1 MKNTMSKRKTPL
13 ALAIMLATAAAN
25 ISAQSLTLEEI
36 VVTAQKR
43 AESLQDVPISVSA
56 VGGDKID
63 EAGIENLQ
71 DLSAYVPNLK
81 VVEGGL
87 VPQMFIR
94 GIGSGGNQGF
104 EQSVA
109 TYADGV
115 YYGRS
120 LQSRSAFMDLERV
133 EVLRGPQSILFGKN
147 SIAGAISLVS
157 AKPTEEF
164 EGKVSASY
172 APQFNEQEINAYVSG
187 ALTDTVRA
195 RVAIRDRQE
204 DGYID
209 NPNLNRDQPQ
219 TDEQTI
225 RTIFEWD
232 ASDQLMATLKL
243 EHSNIEKIG
252 RPREAI
258 DLGSYPL
265 VVPGLKDDATAN
277 HSTYADGDSAMEF
290 ESNNVMIKLDYALG
304 DHTLT
309 SITGYSDYKYSEL
322 DYDAD
327 ITEVKVN
334 SLDMYEE
341 FDQLSQEIR
350 LVSPGAETVDYI
362 VGAFYQTSEQKYLE
376 NASIQASNVGFPVNL
391 YTTRPFTQESD
402 TWAIFGQATWNV
414 NDVFRVT
421 GGLRYTEESKTGSR
435 SQTST
440 DLLTGGQIPAFFQ
453 GILKIQDH
461 DLNGQRDEEILTPS
475 LNVQYDLDGE
485 TMLYFTYSSGYKSG
499 GFDARGINS
508 YTAANNPLG
517 LSSTSLGGD
526 NFEFEEEEATTY
538 ELGAKMGLLDG
549 AGELNVSIFQTD
561 YEQMQVSVFDGLLGF
576 NVLNA
581 GAATVRGIEMDGRW
595 MATENLSFSSGLA
608 YLDFEW
614 TDYDEAPCPG
624 VGISTPSSSGSGNCS
639 FEGMENVQTPEW
651 TFNLSANHTYPVGDN
666 LELRTTLD
674 ANFKD
679 NHYVAGNLD
688 ERLEQSAATTWNLRM
703 GLASVD
709 DIWQVAFVGKNL
721 TDEKIM
727 SYGANIS
734 LSKSASTPA
743 GGVSTELMRPRTFA
757 LEGSYAF

>member
-1 MKNTMSKRKTPL
+1 MMKRFKNSRTPL
-13 ALAIMLATAAAN
+13 ALAVMLAA
-25 ISAQSLTLEEI
+25 SASQINAESLMLEEI

-43 AESLQDVPISVSA
+43 VESLQDVPISVSA
-56 VGGDKID
+56 IDGDKIA

-120 LQSRSAFMDLERV
+120 LQSRSAFMDLQRV

-157 AKPTEEF
+157 AKPTEDF

-172 APQFNEQEINAYVSG
+172 APEFDEQEINAYLSG
-187 ALTDTVRA
+187 ALSDTLRA

-204 DGYID
+204 GGYIE
-209 NPNLNRDQPQ
+209 NPTLNRDQPQ
-219 TDEQTI
+219 SDEQAI
-225 RTIFEWD
+225 RAIFEWD
-232 ASDQLMATLKL
+232 ANEELLATVKL
-243 EHSNIEKIG
+243 EHSNIEKLG

-258 DLGSYPL
+258 DLGRYALVAGPL
-265 VVPGLKDDATAN
+265 QDDGEAN
-277 HSTYADGDSAMEF
+277 HTTFANGDGALEF
-290 ESNNVMIKLDYALG
+290 ESNNFMLKLDYALG

-327 ITEVKVN
+327 NTEVEVN
-334 SLDMYEE
+334 SLDMFEE
-341 FDQLSQEIR
+341 FEQLSQELR
-350 LVSPGAETVDYI
+350 LVSPGDETIDYI

-402 TWAIFGQATWNV
+402 TWAIFAQATWNI
-414 NDVFRVT
+414 DETLRVT
-421 GGLRYTEESKTGSR
+421 GGLRYTEESKSGSR
-435 SQTST
+435 AQTNT

-453 GILKIQDH
+453 GFLKIQDH
-461 DLNGQRDEEILTPS
+461 DLSGKRDEEILTPS
-475 LNVQYDLDGE
+475 LNVQYDLDGD
-485 TMLYFTYSSGYKSG
+485 TMLYFTYSTGYKSG
-499 GFDARGINS
+499 GFDARGINA
-508 YTAANNPLG
+508 YTSSNNPLG
-517 LSSTSLGGD
+517 LSTTSLGGD
-526 NFEFEEEEATTY
+526 NFEFEEEEAATF

-549 AGELNVSIFQTD
+549 AAELNVSLFQTD

-581 GAATVRGIEMDGRW
+581 GAATVRGLEMDGRW
-595 MATENLSFSSGLA
+595 MATENLIISSGLA

-614 TDYDEAPCPG
+614 TDYDEAPCPS
-624 VGISTPSSSGSGNCS
+624 VGISTPNSSGSGNCS
-639 FEGMENVQTPEW
+639 FAGMENMQTPEW
-651 TFNLSANHTYPVGDN
+651 TFNLSANHTYSLGDN

-679 NHYVAGNLD
+679 NHYTSGNLD
-688 ERLEQSAATTWNLRM
+688 ERQEQRAATVWNMRM
-703 GLASVD
+703 GLASTDEV
-709 DIWQVAFVGKNL
+709 WQVAFVGKNL
-721 TDEKIM
+721 SDQRIM
-727 SYGANIS
+727 SYGTNIS
-734 LSKSASTPA
+734 LSG

>member
-1 MKNTMSKRKTPL
+1 MKNIFKNNRSPL
-13 ALAIMLATAAAN
+13 ALAVMLAVGASQINAE
-25 ISAQSLTLEEI
+25 SLMLEEI

-43 AESLQDVPISVSA
+43 TESLQDVPISVSA
-56 VGGDKID
+56 VDGDKIA

-164 EGKVSASY
+164 EGKVSGSY
-172 APQFNEQEINAYVSG
+172 APEFDEQEVNAYLSG
-187 ALTDTVRA
+187 ALSDSLRA

-204 DGYID
+204 GGYIE
-209 NPNLNRDQPQ
+209 NPTLNRDQPQ
-219 TDEQTI
+219 TDEQAI
-225 RTIFEWD
+225 RATFEWD
-232 ASDQLMATLKL
+232 ASEDLMATLKL
-243 EHSNIEKIG
+243 EHSNIEKLG

-258 DLGSYPL
+258 DLGTYSLVAGPL
-265 VVPGLKDDATAN
+265 QDDAQAN
-277 HSTYADGDSAMEF
+277 HTTFANGDSALDF
-290 ESNNVMIKLDYALG
+290 ESNNLMLKLDYALG

-309 SITGYSDYKYSEL
+309 SITGYSDYDYAEL

-327 ITEVKVN
+327 NTEVQVN
-334 SLDMYEE
+334 SLDMFET

-350 LVSPGAETVDYI
+350 LVSPGGETIDYI
-362 VGAFYQTSEQKYLE
+362 VGAFYQSSEQQYRE
-376 NASIQASNVGFPVNL
+376 NASVQASNVGFPVNL
-391 YTTRPFTQESD
+391 YTARPFSQESD
-402 TWAIFGQATWNV
+402 TWAIFAQATWNI
-414 NDVFRVT
+414 DDALRVT
-421 GGLRYTEESKTGSR
+421 GGLRYTEESKKGSR
-435 SQTST
+435 AQTSS
-440 DLLTGGQIPAFFQ
+440 DLLTGGEIPAFFQ
-453 GILKIQDH
+453 GILKLKDH
-461 DLNGQRDEEILTPS
+461 ELNGSRDEAILTPS
-475 LNVQYDLDGE
+475 LNMQYDLDGD
-485 TMLYFTYSSGYKSG
+485 TMLYFTYSTGYKSG
-499 GFDARGINS
+499 GFDARGIND
-508 YTAANNPLG
+508 YTSANNPLG
-517 LSSTSLGGD
+517 LNSTSLGGD
-526 NFEFEEEEATTY
+526 NFEFEEEEAITF

-549 AGELNVSIFQTD
+549 AAELNVSLFQTD

-581 GAATVRGIEMDGRW
+581 GAATVRGVEMDGRW
-595 MATENLSFSSGLA
+595 MVTENLILNSGLA

-614 TDYDEAPCPG
+614 TDYDEAPCPSVG
-624 VGISTPSSSGSGNCS
+624 VSAPSSSGTGNCS
-639 FEGMENVQTPEW
+639 FDGMENMQTPEW
-651 TFNLSANHTYPVGDN
+651 TFNLSANHTYLVGDN

-679 NHYVAGNLD
+679 NHYTSGNLD
-688 ERLEQSAATTWNLRM
+688 ERQEQRAATVWNLRA
-703 GLASVD
+703 GLASID
-709 DIWQVAFVGKNL
+709 DVWQVALVGKNL
-721 TDEKIM
+721 TDQRIM
-727 SYGANIS
+727 SYGTKIS
-734 LSKSASTPA
+734 LSG

>member
-1 MKNTMSKRKTPL
+1 MMKRFKNSRRPL
-13 ALAIMLATAAAN
+13 ALAVMLTA
-25 ISAQSLTLEEI
+25 SASQINAESLMLEEI

-43 AESLQDVPISVSA
+43 VESLQDVPISVSA
-56 VGGDKID
+56 VSGDKIA

-187 ALTDTVRA
+187 ALSDTVRG
-195 RVAIRDRQE
+195 RLAIRDRQE
-204 DGYID
+204 GGYIE
-209 NPNLNRDQPQ
+209 NPTLNRDQPQ
-219 TDEQTI
+219 TDEQAI
-225 RTIFEWD
+225 RAIFEWD
-232 ASDQLMATLKL
+232 ASEELLATLKL
-243 EHSNIEKIG
+243 EHSNIEKLG

-258 DLGSYPL
+258 DLGSYALVAGPL
-265 VVPGLKDDATAN
+265 QDDGQAN
-277 HSTYADGDSAMEF
+277 HTTFANGDSALEF
-290 ESNNVMIKLDYALG
+290 ESNNFMLKLDYALG

-309 SITGYSDYKYSEL
+309 SVSGYSDYKYSEL

-327 ITEVKVN
+327 NTEVQVN
-334 SLDMYEE
+334 SLDMFEE
-341 FDQLSQEIR
+341 FEQLSQELR
-350 LVSPGAETVDYI
+350 LVSPGGETIDYI

-376 NASIQASNVGFPVNL
+376 NASVQASNVGFPVNL
-391 YTTRPFTQESD
+391 YTARPFTQESD
-402 TWAIFGQATWNV
+402 TWAIFAQATWNI
-414 NDVFRVT
+414 DETLRVT
-421 GGLRYTEESKTGSR
+421 GGLRYTEESKSGSR
-435 SQTST
+435 SQASS

-453 GILKIQDH
+453 GILKLQDH
-461 DLNGQRDEEILTPS
+461 DLNGKRDEEILTPS
-475 LNVQYDLDGE
+475 LNVQYDLDGD
-485 TMLYFTYSSGYKSG
+485 TMLYFTYSTGYKSG
-499 GFDARGINS
+499 GFDARGINA
-508 YTAANNPLG
+508 YTSTNNPLG
-517 LSSTSLGGD
+517 LNSTSLGGD
-526 NFEFEEEEATTY
+526 NFEFEEEEAATF

-549 AGELNVSIFQTD
+549 AGELNVSLFQTD

-595 MATENLSFSSGLA
+595 MATENLTLSSGLA

-614 TDYDEAPCPG
+614 TDYDEAPCPS

-639 FEGMENVQTPEW
+639 FAGMENMQTPEW
-651 TFNLSANHTYPVGDN
+651 TFNLSANHTYALGDN
-666 LELRTTLD
+666 LELRTTVD

-679 NHYVAGNLD
+679 NHYTSGNLD
-688 ERLEQSAATTWNLRM
+688 ERQQQRAATVWNMRM
-703 GLASVD
+703 GLASTD
-709 DIWQVAFVGKNL
+709 DVWQVAFVGKNL
-721 TDEKIM
+721 SDQRIM
-727 SYGANIS
+727 NYGTKIS
-734 LSKSASTPA
+734 LSGS
-743 GGVSTELMRPRTFA
+743 GISTELMRPRTFA
-757 LEGSYAF
+757 LEGSYSF